1 MTATS
6 SDVSYFQLDAV
17 SAPRMAAL
25 AGQYPEAASV
35 TQTRARA
42 AKRAFDLGLGVT
54 LAVVSFPVAIVIA
67 LAVVIQSGGPILYS
81 QRRVGRGGR
90 FISVWKFRTMVVE
103 ADAVLQQYLDQDPAL
118 AAEWRERRKLRRD
131 PRVTGIGRLL
141 RKTSLDELPQ
151 LWNVIRG
158 DMSLVG
164 PRPVVAEELCRYGS
178 NSSLYLAVKPGVTG
192 LWQTSGRNNTT
203 YDYRVKLDSEYV
215 RTWSIAKD
223 LRIVLNTIPAVVRGI
238 GAC

>member
-17 SAPRMAAL
+17 TAPRMAAL
-25 AGQYPEAASV
+25 SGPYSEAASV

-42 AKRAFDLGLGVT
+42 AKRAFDLAFGT
-54 LAVVSFPVAIVIA
+54 ALALASFPAAILIA
-67 LAVVIQSGGPILYS
+67 LAVVIQSGGPVFYS
-81 QRRVGRGGR
+81 QQRVGRGGR
-90 FISVWKFRTMVVE
+90 SISVWKFRTMVVE
-103 ADAVLQQYLDQDPAL
+103 ADAVLQQYLDRDPAL
-118 AAEWRERRKLRRD
+118 AAEWRQNRKLRRD

-164 PRPVVAEELCRYGS
+164 PRPVVADELGRYGA
-178 NSSLYLAVKPGVTG
+178 NSSLYLAVKPGLTG

-203 YDYRVKLDSEYV
+203 YDHRVKLDSEYV

-223 LRIVLNTIPAVVRGI
+223 LQIVLNTIPAVVRGA